1 MEKLYY
7 TNQYIRDFTAEI
19 IEIREI
25 ENKFHVLLDKTAF
38 FPGGGGQFG
47 DLGKIDNY
55 EVISVYEEDKKV
67 YHILDKKPIKIHKV
81 KCSIDWD
88 RREDGMH
95 QHFGQHVLSGCFF
108 KTFNANTTG
117 FHLGNEYSTVDI
129 EGNLDEEKIREI
141 ELLANEII
149 HQNIQ
154 VETLLPTKRELKKI
168 WLRRALPNTNEEIRV
183 VKIGDLDTNA
193 CCGVHPTSTG
203 ELRMIKIKKW
213 EKHKSSTRIEFLAG
227 KRAVDEVLKR
237 DICLTKICRYLSCS
251 EEDAINGIV
260 NLNEKV
266 EDSLS
271 KKRKLEEIVAK
282 YQVKEMVEN
291 ANKIGNISVV
301 KKIYDEEDLKYVN
314 KIANKITED
323 ENKIAL
329 LAVRFEEKI
338 NLIFACSKNLK
349 AVNMGSLLK
358 DAISLIDG
366 KGGGSQVLAQGGGK
380 NNGNLESTF
389 DYAFMKLE
397 KIL

>member
-7 TNQYIRDFTAEI
+7 INQYIRDFTAEI

-108 KTFNANTTG
+108 KTFNSNTTG

-149 HQNIQ
+149 RQNIQ

-193 CCGVHPTSTG
+193 CCGVHPKSTS

-237 DICLTKICRYLSCS
+237 DVYLTKICRYLSCS

-291 ANKIGNISVV
+291 ANKIGNVSVV

-323 ENKIAL
+323 ENNIAL

>member
-55 EVISVYEEDKKV
+55 EVISVYEEEKKV

-108 KTFNANTTG
+108 KNFNANTTG

-149 HQNIQ
+149 RQNIQ
-154 VETLLPTKRELKKI
+154 VETLLPTKRELKKL

-193 CCGVHPTSTG
+193 CCGVHPKSTS

-237 DICLTKICRYLSCS
+237 DVYLTKICRYLSCS

-291 ANKIGNISVV
+291 ANKIGNVSVV
-301 KKIYDEEDLKYVN
+301 KKTYDEEDLKYVN

-323 ENKIAL
+323 ENNIAL

>member
-7 TNQYIRDFTAEI
+7 TDQYIRYFTAEI

-47 DLGKIDNY
+47 DLGKIDDY

-168 WLRRALPNTNEEIRV
+168 WVRRALPNTNEEIRV

-193 CCGVHPTSTG
+193 CCGVHPKSTS

-237 DICLTKICRYLSCS
+237 DVYLTKICRYLSCS

-291 ANKIGNISVV
+291 ANKIGNVSVV
-301 KKIYDEEDLKYVN
+301 KKIYDGEDLKYVN

-338 NLIFACSKNLK
+338 NLVFACSKNLK

-389 DYAFMKLE
+389 DYASMKLE

>member
-25 ENKFHVLLDKTAF
+25 ENKFHVLLNKTAF

-47 DLGKIDNY
+47 DLGKIDDY
-55 EVISVYEEDKKV
+55 EVISVYEEDEKV
-67 YHILDKKPIKIHKV
+67 YHILNKKPIKIHKV

-129 EGNLDEEKIREI
+129 EGNLDEEKIREV

-149 HQNIQ
+149 RQNIQ

-168 WLRRALPNTNEEIRV
+168 WVRRALPNTNEEIRV

-193 CCGVHPTSTG
+193 CCGVHPKSTS

-213 EKHKSSTRIEFLAG
+213 EKHKSNTRIEFLAG

-237 DICLTKICRYLSCS
+237 DVFLTKICRYLSCS
-251 EEDAINGIV
+251 EEDAINGII

-291 ANKIGNISVV
+291 AKKIGNVSVV

-323 ENKIAL
+323 ENNIAL

-349 AVNMGSLLK
+349 TVNMGSLLK

-397 KIL
+397 KNL

>member
-193 CCGVHPTSTG
+193 CCGVHPTSTS

-237 DICLTKICRYLSCS
+237 DIYLTKICRYLSCS

-397 KIL
+397 KFL

>member
-19 IEIREI
+19 IEIKEV
-25 ENKFHVLLDKTAF
+25 ENKYHVLLDKTAF

-47 DLGKIDNY
+47 DLGKIENDD
-55 EVISVYEEDKKV
+55 VISVYEDGKNI
-67 YHILDKKPIKIHKV
+67 YHVLDKKPIKIHKV

-129 EGNLDEEKIREI
+129 EGNLEEDKIREI
-141 ELLANEII
+141 ELFANEII
-149 HQNIQ
+149 RQNIQ
-154 VETLLPTKRELKKI
+154 VETLLPTKKELKKI
-168 WLRRALPNTNEEIRV
+168 WLRRDLPNTDEEIRV
-183 VKIGDLDTNA
+183 IKIGDLDTNA
-193 CCGVHPTSTG
+193 CCGVHPKSTG

-237 DICLTKICRYLSCS
+237 DIYLTKICRYLSCS

-260 NLNEKV
+260 NLNNKV
-266 EDSLS
+266 EEALS
-271 KKRKLEEIVAK
+271 KKRKIEEVVAN
-282 YQVKEMVEN
+282 YQVKEMIEN
-291 ANKIGNISVV
+291 ANKINTTSVI
-301 KKIYDEEDLKYVN
+301 KKVYDNEDLKYVN
-314 KIANKITED
+314 KIANKITEG
-323 ENKIAL
+323 ENNIAL
-329 LAVRFEEKI
+329 FAVKFEDKI

-349 AVNMGSLLK
+349 NINMGNLLK

-380 NNGNLESTF
+380 NNGNLEATL

-397 KIL
+397 KTL

>member
-25 ENKFHVLLDKTAF
+25 ENKFHVLLNKTAF

-108 KTFNANTTG
+108 KNFNANTTG

-129 EGNLDEEKIREI
+129 EGNLDEEKIREV

-149 HQNIQ
+149 RQNIQ

-168 WLRRALPNTNEEIRV
+168 WVRRALPNTNEEIRV

-193 CCGVHPTSTG
+193 CCGVHPKSTS

-213 EKHKSSTRIEFLAG
+213 EKHKSNTRIEFLAG

-237 DICLTKICRYLSCS
+237 DVFLTKICRYLSCS
-251 EEDAINGIV
+251 EEDAINGII

-291 ANKIGNISVV
+291 AKKIGNVSVV

-323 ENKIAL
+323 ENNIAL

-349 AVNMGSLLK
+349 TVNMGSLLK

-397 KIL
+397 KNL

>member
-7 TNQYIRDFTAEI
+7 TNQYIRYFTAEI
-19 IEIREI
+19 IDIREI

-47 DLGKIDNY
+47 DLGKIDDY
-55 EVISVYEEDKKV
+55 EVMSVYEEDKKV

-149 HQNIQ
+149 RQNIQ

-168 WLRRALPNTNEEIRV
+168 WVRRALPNTNEEIRV

-193 CCGVHPTSTG
+193 CCGVHPKSTS

-213 EKHKSSTRIEFLAG
+213 EKHKSNTRIEFLAG

-237 DICLTKICRYLSCS
+237 DVCLTKICRYLSCS
-251 EEDAINGIV
+251 EEDAINGII

-291 ANKIGNISVV
+291 AKKIGNVSVV

-314 KIANKITED
+314 KIANKITEY
-323 ENKIAL
+323 ENNIAL

-349 AVNMGSLLK
+349 TVNMGSLLK

-397 KIL
+397 KNL

>member
-7 TNQYIRDFTAEI
+7 TNQYVRDFTAEI

-193 CCGVHPTSTG
+193 CCGVHPTSTR

-237 DICLTKICRYLSCS
+237 DIYLTKICRYLSCS

-338 NLIFACSKNLK
+338 NLIFACSENLK

>member
-108 KTFNANTTG
+108 KTFNSNTTG

-149 HQNIQ
+149 RQNIQ

-193 CCGVHPTSTG
+193 CCGVHPKSTS

-237 DICLTKICRYLSCS
+237 DVYLTKICRYLSCS

-291 ANKIGNISVV
+291 ANKIGNVSVV

-323 ENKIAL
+323 ENNIAL

>member
-47 DLGKIDNY
+47 DLGKIDDY

-108 KTFNANTTG
+108 KTFNSNTTG

-129 EGNLDEEKIREI
+129 DGNLDEEKIREI

-149 HQNIQ
+149 RQNIQ

-168 WLRRALPNTNEEIRV
+168 WVRRALPNTNEEIRV

-193 CCGVHPTSTG
+193 CCGVHPKSTS

-237 DICLTKICRYLSCS
+237 DVYLTKICRYLSCS

-291 ANKIGNISVV
+291 ANKIGNVSVV

-323 ENKIAL
+323 ENNIAL

>member
-47 DLGKIDNY
+47 DLGKIDDY

-129 EGNLDEEKIREI
+129 DGNLDEEKIREI

-149 HQNIQ
+149 RQNIQ

-168 WLRRALPNTNEEIRV
+168 WVRRALPNTNEEIRV

-193 CCGVHPTSTG
+193 CCGVHPKSTS

-237 DICLTKICRYLSCS
+237 DIYLTKICRYLSCS

-291 ANKIGNISVV
+291 ANKIGNVSVV

-323 ENKIAL
+323 ENNIAL

>member
-7 TNQYIRDFTAEI
+7 TDQYIRYFTAEI

-47 DLGKIDNY
+47 DLGKIDDY

-154 VETLLPTKRELKKI
+154 VETLLPTKRELKKF
-168 WLRRALPNTNEEIRV
+168 WVRRALPNTNEEIRV

-193 CCGVHPTSTG
+193 CCGVHPKSTS

-237 DICLTKICRYLSCS
+237 DVYLTKICRYLSCS

-291 ANKIGNISVV
+291 ANKIGNVSVV
-301 KKIYDEEDLKYVN
+301 KKIYDGEDLKYVN

-323 ENKIAL
+323 ENNIAL

-338 NLIFACSKNLK
+338 NLVFACSKNLK

-389 DYAFMKLE
+389 DYASMKLE

>member
-7 TNQYIRDFTAEI
+7 INQYIRDFTAEI

-25 ENKFHVLLDKTAF
+25 ENKFHVLLDKTVF

-108 KTFNANTTG
+108 KTFNLNTTG

-149 HQNIQ
+149 RQNIQ

-193 CCGVHPTSTG
+193 CCGVHPKSTS
-203 ELRMIKIKKW
+203 EIRMIKIKKW

-237 DICLTKICRYLSCS
+237 DVYLTKICRYLSCS

-291 ANKIGNISVV
+291 ANKIGNVSVV

-323 ENKIAL
+323 ENNIAL

>member
-108 KTFNANTTG
+108 KTFNLNTTG

-149 HQNIQ
+149 RQNIQ

-193 CCGVHPTSTG
+193 CCGVHPKSTS

-237 DICLTKICRYLSCS
+237 DVYLTKICRYLSCS

-291 ANKIGNISVV
+291 ANKIGNVSVV

-323 ENKIAL
+323 ENNIAL

-389 DYAFMKLE
+389 DYAFMRLE

>member
-47 DLGKIDNY
+47 DLGKIDDY

-129 EGNLDEEKIREI
+129 DGNLDEEKIREI

-149 HQNIQ
+149 RQNIQ

-168 WLRRALPNTNEEIRV
+168 WVRRALPNTNEEIRV

-193 CCGVHPTSTG
+193 CCGVHPKSTS

-237 DICLTKICRYLSCS
+237 DIYLTKICRYLSCS

-291 ANKIGNISVV
+291 ANKIGNVSVV

-323 ENKIAL
+323 ENNIAL

-397 KIL
+397 KFL

>member
-193 CCGVHPTSTG
+193 CCGVHPTSTS

-237 DICLTKICRYLSCS
+237 DIYLTKICRYLSCS

>member
-25 ENKFHVLLDKTAF
+25 ENKFHVLLNKTAF

-47 DLGKIDNY
+47 DLGKIDDY
-55 EVISVYEEDKKV
+55 EVTSVYEEDEKV
-67 YHILDKKPIKIHKV
+67 YHILNKKPIKIHKV

-129 EGNLDEEKIREI
+129 EGNLDEEKIREV

-149 HQNIQ
+149 RQNIQ

-168 WLRRALPNTNEEIRV
+168 WVRRALPNTNEEIRV

-193 CCGVHPTSTG
+193 CCGVHPKSTS

-213 EKHKSSTRIEFLAG
+213 EKHKSNTRIEFLAG

-237 DICLTKICRYLSCS
+237 DVFLTKICRYLSCS
-251 EEDAINGIV
+251 EEDAINGII

-291 ANKIGNISVV
+291 AKKIGNVSVV

-323 ENKIAL
+323 ENNIAL

-349 AVNMGSLLK
+349 TVNMGSLLK

-397 KIL
+397 KNL

>member
-108 KTFNANTTG
+108 KNFNANTTG

-149 HQNIQ
+149 RQNIQ

-168 WLRRALPNTNEEIRV
+168 WLRRTLPNTNEEIRV

-193 CCGVHPTSTG
+193 CCGVHPKSTS

-237 DICLTKICRYLSCS
+237 DVYLTKICRCLSCS

-282 YQVKEMVEN
+282 YQVKEMIEN
-291 ANKIGNISVV
+291 ANKIGNVSVI
-301 KKIYDEEDLKYVN
+301 KKTYDEEDLKYVN

-323 ENKIAL
+323 ENNIAL

>member
-7 TNQYIRDFTAEI
+7 TNQYVRDFTAEI

-193 CCGVHPTSTG
+193 CCGVHPTSTR

-237 DICLTKICRYLSCS
+237 DIYLTKICRYLSCS

-338 NLIFACSKNLK
+338 NLIFACSENLK

-397 KIL
+397 KFL

>member
-7 TNQYIRDFTAEI
+7 TDQYIRYFTAEI
-19 IEIREI
+19 IEVREI

-47 DLGKIDNY
+47 DLGKIDDY

-149 HQNIQ
+149 RQNIQ

-168 WLRRALPNTNEEIRV
+168 WVRRALPNTNEEIRV

-193 CCGVHPTSTG
+193 CCGVHPKSTS

-237 DICLTKICRYLSCS
+237 DVYLTKICRYLSCS

-291 ANKIGNISVV
+291 ANKIGNVSVV
-301 KKIYDEEDLKYVN
+301 KKIYDGEDLKYVN

-323 ENKIAL
+323 ENNIAL

-338 NLIFACSKNLK
+338 NLVFACSKNLK

-389 DYAFMKLE
+389 DYASMKLE

>member
-7 TNQYIRDFTAEI
+7 TDQYIRYFTAEI

-47 DLGKIDNY
+47 DLGKIDDY

-149 HQNIQ
+149 RQNIQ

-168 WLRRALPNTNEEIRV
+168 WVRRALPNTNEEIRV

-193 CCGVHPTSTG
+193 CCGVHPKSTS

-237 DICLTKICRYLSCS
+237 DVYLTKICRYLSCS

-291 ANKIGNISVV
+291 SNKIGNVSVV
-301 KKIYDEEDLKYVN
+301 KKIYDGEDLKYVN

-323 ENKIAL
+323 ENNIAL

-338 NLIFACSKNLK
+338 NLVFACSKNLK

-389 DYAFMKLE
+389 DYASMKLE

>member
-47 DLGKIDNY
+47 DLGKIDDY

-129 EGNLDEEKIREI
+129 DGNLDEEKIREI

-149 HQNIQ
+149 RQNIQ

-168 WLRRALPNTNEEIRV
+168 WVRRALPNTNEEIRV

-193 CCGVHPTSTG
+193 CCGVHPKSTS

-237 DICLTKICRYLSCS
+237 DVYLTKICRYLSCS

-291 ANKIGNISVV
+291 ANKIGNVSVV

-323 ENKIAL
+323 ENNIAL

>member
-7 TNQYIRDFTAEI
+7 TDQYIRDFTAEI

-108 KTFNANTTG
+108 KNFNANTTG

-149 HQNIQ
+149 RQNIQ

-193 CCGVHPTSTG
+193 CCGVHPKSTS

-237 DICLTKICRYLSCS
+237 DVYLTKICRYLSCS
-251 EEDAINGIV
+251 EEDAINGII

-291 ANKIGNISVV
+291 ANKIGNVSVV
-301 KKIYDEEDLKYVN
+301 RKTYDEEDLKYVN

-323 ENKIAL
+323 ENNIAL

-358 DAISLIDG
+358 DAINLIDG